1 MEVCSTQLAPSP
13 QEKYTVPS
21 CHLEERE
28 TVVNLYK
35 CKKHLGLNKAQGMH
49 LLKVAPF
56 ERVASIDHS
65 YNPHYH
71 FIPVPEWSIYHYIH
85 YHFIHYHSIP
95 VPLHTLPLHT
105 LPLHTGTRVVH
116 FLIQCVPLPAKLFP
130 HHFWHASG
138 LTSTRGRPPS
148 TFMSMFHSH
157 IHTSSM
163 DSPTPVLA
171 A

>member
-1 MEVCSTQLAPSP
+1 MCSTQLAPSP

-105 LPLHTGTRVVH
+105 LPLHTGTTSYRYRFTPVTLHTLPLHTLPLHTGTRVVH

-130 HHFWHASG
+130 HHF
-138 LTSTRGRPPS
+138 
-148 TFMSMFHSH
+148 
-157 IHTSSM
+157 
-163 DSPTPVLA
+163 
-171 A
+171 